1 MSQAKQNKQKYTTV
15 CEGKKQHQIVINVL
29 HLCIGSA

>member
-1 MSQAKQNKQKYTTV
+1 MSGAKQNEQKYTSV

-29 HLCIGSA
+29 HLYIDSA